1 MTHYERLMGGTKE
14 DLVKELVEVAK
25 WARNLPSKD
34 WTNIILSTDGLE
46 GFVRETLDN
55 EVGNHVVYHRI

>member
-1 MTHYERLMGGTKE
+1 MTHYERLMNGTKE
-14 DLVKELVEVAK
+14 DLIAELVLVAK

-34 WTNIILSTDGLE
+34 WTNILWSTDGLE

-55 EVGNHVVYHRI
+55 EVNNHVVHHSI

>member
-1 MTHYERLMGGTKE
+1 MTHYERLMNGTKE
-14 DLVKELVEVAK
+14 DLITELVKVAH

-34 WTNIILSTDGLE
+34 WTSILWSTDGLE

-55 EVGNHVVYHRI
+55 EVK